1 MRNFPLRTPHSA
13 FEMDALILAG
23 GKAPDDLQDKA
34 PAGERALLEIEGRT
48 LLSYVYEALRQ
59 TPGIERIAVAGSSG
73 TLTVLETV
81 APGALPAAAAQTMM
95 DTVVSG
101 LKTLNAPD
109 VLISTCDIPLVTS
122 ASFEELISKTR
133 ARNLEAC
140 YPIVRRAL
148 CEAQFPE
155 GKRTYGHVKEGAF
168 TAGNA
173 VIVQSHV
180 IEPMLDFFKASYNAR
195 KNPLAMAR
203 LFGFGFLMKAL
214 TRQLQVGQAE
224 ATMSR
229 LLGCRA
235 GAIEMD
241 DAAIAFD
248 IDKLQHYETA
258 CKALSKRVKTDYNS
272 KSS

>member
-1 MRNFPLRTPHSA
+1 
-13 FEMDALILAG
+13 MDALILAG
-23 GKAPDDLQDKA
+23 GQAPDDLLAKS
-34 PAGERALLEIEGRT
+34 PAGDRALIDLEGT
-48 LLSYVYEALRQ
+48 ALLTYVYDALRQ
-59 TPGIERIAVAGSSG
+59 TPGIERIAVAGLPG
-73 TLTVLETV
+73 TLAALETV
-81 APGALPAAAAQTMM
+81 APSALPAHAAETMM

-101 LKTLNAPD
+101 LKTLNASD
-109 VLISTCDIPLVTS
+109 VLVSTCDIPLVS
-122 ASFEELISKTR
+122 AASFEELIVKTR

-140 YPIVRRAL
+140 YPIVRRAV

-203 LFGFGFLMKAL
+203 LFGAGFLVKAL
-214 TRQLQVGQAE
+214 SRQLRVSEAE

-248 IDKLQHYETA
+248 IDKLEHYEA
-258 CKALSKRVKTDYNS
+258 ARKALLARVKS
-272 KSS
+272 VSA

>member
-1 MRNFPLRTPHSA
+1 
-13 FEMDALILAG
+13 MDALILAG
-23 GKAPDDLQDKA
+23 GQAPDDLLAKS
-34 PAGERALLEIEGRT
+34 PAGDRALIELQGQT
-48 LLSYVYEALRQ
+48 LLAHVYQALRQ
-59 TPGIERIAVAGSSG
+59 TSGIERIAVAALPE
-73 TLTVLETV
+73 TLKMLETV
-81 APGALPAAAAQTMM
+81 APGALLTPAAETMM
-95 DTVVSG
+95 DTVVAG
-101 LKTLNAPD
+101 LRVLDAPD
-109 VLISTCDIPLVTS
+109 VLISTCDIPLACAAT
-122 ASFEELISKTR
+122 FEELIEKTR

-140 YPIVRRAL
+140 YPIVRRAI

-203 LFGFGFLMKAL
+203 LFGGRFLIKAL
-214 TRQLQVGQAE
+214 TRQLRVMEAE
-224 ATMSR
+224 ETMSR

-235 GAIEMD
+235 GAIEIE

-248 IDKLQHYETA
+248 IDKLEHYETA
-258 CKALSKRVKTDYNS
+258 CKVLAARGK
-272 KSS
+272 

>member
-1 MRNFPLRTPHSA
+1 
-13 FEMDALILAG
+13 MDALILAG
-23 GKAPDDLQDKA
+23 GKAPDDLLDKA
-34 PAGERALLEIEGRT
+34 PSGDRALIDLEGKT
-48 LLSYVYEALRQ
+48 LLAYVYEALRQ
-59 TPGIERIAVAGSSG
+59 TPGIERIAVAGLPG
-73 TLTVLETV
+73 TLAALEQV
-81 APGALPAAAAQTMM
+81 APGALPAPAAETMM

-109 VLISTCDIPLVTS
+109 VLISTCDIPLVGH
-122 ASFEELISKTR
+122 AAFEELINKTR

-140 YPIVRRAL
+140 YPIVRRSV
-148 CEAQFPE
+148 CEARFPE
-155 GKRTYGHVKEGAF
+155 GKRTYGNVKEGAF

-203 LFGFGFLMKAL
+203 LFGFGFLIKAL
-214 TRQLQVGQAE
+214 TRQLRVAEAE

-241 DAAIAFD
+241 DASIAFD
-248 IDKLQHYETA
+248 IDKLEHYDTA
-258 CKALSKRVKTDYNS
+258 RKALVERA
-272 KSS
+272 SSVSG

>member
-1 MRNFPLRTPHSA
+1 
-13 FEMDALILAG
+13 MDALILAG
-23 GKAPDDLQDKA
+23 GSAPDDLLAKSPGGD
-34 PAGERALLEIEGRT
+34 RALIELDGKA
-48 LLSYVYEALRQ
+48 LLTYVYEALRQ
-59 TPGIERIAVAGSSG
+59 TPGIDRIAVASLPG
-73 TLTVLETV
+73 TLAVLDKV
-81 APGALPAAAAQTMM
+81 APGALPAPAAATMM

-109 VLISTCDIPLVTS
+109 VLISTCDIPLVS
-122 ASFEELISKTR
+122 AASFEELIEKTR

-140 YPIVRRAL
+140 YPIVRRAV

-203 LFGFGFLMKAL
+203 LFGVGFLVKAL
-214 TRQLQVGQAE
+214 TRQLRVEQAE

-235 GAIEMD
+235 GAIEMN

-248 IDKLQHYETA
+248 IDKLEHYEAARKT
-258 CKALSKRVKTDYNS
+258 LSARAKTVS
-272 KSS
+272 G